1 MSAPPP
7 RSLPVHRAQ
16 VSRAP
21 ETEAAE
27 PTLAD
32 IAARY
37 LREHAEVRCKPSTAA
52 QYRSAIE
59 RHILPTLGELPVS
72 SVGPAHAADLQY
84 GLGDRPATANFAVS
98 TLSRLI
104 DQAAEWGLVPEGA
117 NPCRFTRKYK
127 VRRRERF
134 LTDVEYRR
142 LGRALNG
149 LESNGRISVHAAAAI
164 RLVMLTGCRRNEILA
179 LRWEDVHRDAGELR
193 LRDSKTGPRTVPLSP
208 SAANVFAELPWVPG
222 NPWVFPGGKPGTH
235 LSGIFGPWCLVRSR
249 AGLNDVRIHDLRHS
263 YASRALALGESLPMI
278 ARLLGHARI
287 QTTARYAHLARDAV
301 KDAAARVAAEI
312 GEDILARSA
321 RPCDADSPPDGDA
334 AAGASVKASAAR
346 IAAGIGEDILP
357 RETTRSGPESPR
369 GSARSRL

>member
-1 MSAPPP
+1 MSAPPTRP
-7 RSLPVHRAQ
+7 LSVHGAQ

-27 PTLAD
+27 PTLAE

-104 DQAAEWGLVPEGA
+104 DQAAEWGVVPEGA

-263 YASRALALGESLPMI
+263 FASRALALGESLPMI
-278 ARLLGHARI
+278 ARLLGHARV
-287 QTTARYAHLARDAV
+287 QTTARYAHLTRDSV
-301 KDAAARVAAEI
+301 REAAARVAEEI
-312 GEDILARSA
+312 GDDIFAPDEPDPA
-321 RPCDADSPPDGDA
+321 PPPEPGGDVSGEEA
-334 AAGASVKASAAR
+334 VRTSAAR
-346 IAAGIGEDILP
+346 IAARIGSDILP
-357 RETTRSGPESPR
+357 PGFL
-369 GSARSRL
+369 ARNTI